1 MIIPLNKLISFNEN
15 RYVFTRAAMDAVD
28 KLSYLT
34 NDIKGDETWK
44 TVPNILEMFLNDRM
58 KYMIGEDVDEKV
70 ASSGEEG
77 ERE

>member
-1 MIIPLNKLISFNEN
+1 MIIPLDKLISFNEN

-44 TVPNILEMFLNDRM
+44 TVPNILEMFLNGRM
-58 KYMIGEDVDEKV
+58 KYMIGKDDDEKV
-70 ASSGEEG
+70 ANQEE
-77 ERE
+77 ETQTE